1 MSQNAP
7 IREQVATRLRQLRL
21 ERGLSQTALAAR
33 VGMREGDISRYETGE
48 RSPSIESLERLAD
61 GFGLSIAEVMT
72 LNQREPS
79 SDLDVIVSAL
89 RNQPNK
95 VIAIARRLVLALLT
109 DPP

>member
-7 IREQVATRLRQLRL
+7 IREQVATRLRHA
-21 ERGLSQTALAAR
+21 E
-33 VGMREGDISRYETGE
+33 
-48 RSPSIESLERLAD
+48 